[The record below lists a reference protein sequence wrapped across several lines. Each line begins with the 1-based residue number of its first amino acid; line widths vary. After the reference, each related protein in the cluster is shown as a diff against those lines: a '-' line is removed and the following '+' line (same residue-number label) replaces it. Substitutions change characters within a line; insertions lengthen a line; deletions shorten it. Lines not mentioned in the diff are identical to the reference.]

1 MTIEIKTSTMT
12 PVRNTYAHIERRFG
26 DKPATRYQEASYDV
40 HATDNFH
47 YKPLWDQD
55 HQLNDPARTAIVMAD
70 WYDLKDPRQFYYGP
84 YVQNRA
90 KMQESAEHNFN
101 FFEKRGLGELLDG
114 ALQRKLIELVIPIR
128 HVEVTANL
136 NNMYG
141 TAHGT
146 GTAVTQAL
154 IFEAMDRF
162 GNAQYFSRIGLTI
175 DGNSGD
181 SLKEAKQHWMSNPVW
196 QGVRA
201 YCEKTLTIKDWFEA
215 FIAQDIVLDTLTNDL
230 YYRQLDDWLSANG
243 GRDILM
249 LMEFMQERAKD
260 SQRWSDAV
268 LKTVVAESDHNADQV
283 RAWISTWRIRAQ
295 EALEPLAS
303 ALLSDQALAEAF
315 AVLEQRLAKVGL
327 GH

>member
-1 MTIEIKTSTMT
+1 MTIEIKTSTMK

-26 DKPATRYQEASYDV
+26 DKPATRYQEATYDV
-40 HATDNFH
+40 HSTHNFH
-47 YKPLWDQD
+47 YKPLWDQERE
-55 HQLNDPARTAIVMAD
+55 LNDPARTAIVMAD

-90 KMQESAEHNFN
+90 KMQENAENNFN
-101 FFEKRGLGELLDG
+101 FFEKRGLAENLDSS
-114 ALQRKLIELVIPIR
+114 LKQKMIELVIPMR
-128 HVEVTANL
+128 HVEVAANL

-141 TAHGT
+141 TAHGV

-162 GNAQYFSRIGLTI
+162 GNAQYFSKIGLLLDENT
-175 DGNSGD
+175 GE
-181 SLKEAKQHWMSNPVW
+181 SLSHAKEHWMNNPAW

-215 FIAQDIVLDTLTNDL
+215 FIAQDIVLDTLTNDI
-230 YYRQLDDWLSANG
+230 YYRQLDEWLSNNG

-249 LMEFMQERAKD
+249 LTEFMQNRAKE
-260 SQRWSDAV
+260 SQRWSDSI
-268 LKTVVAESDHNADQV
+268 LKTVIAESEHNANQI

-295 EALEPLAS
+295 EALEPLTS
-303 ALLSDQALAEAF
+303 ALLTDKAMAESF
-315 AVLEQRLAKVGL
+315 AVLEKRLAKVGL
-327 GH
+327 ND